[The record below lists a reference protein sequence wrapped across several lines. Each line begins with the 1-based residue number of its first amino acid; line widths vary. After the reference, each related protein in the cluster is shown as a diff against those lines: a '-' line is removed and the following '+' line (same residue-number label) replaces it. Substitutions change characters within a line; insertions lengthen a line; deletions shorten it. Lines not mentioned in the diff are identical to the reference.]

1 MNNNRFIKREIHVEG
16 LQLREQG
23 DNPNLRTIEGT
34 AIVFNSP
41 SATLWETEK
50 VRVREVISPSAI
62 TREFLDQC
70 NIVLTMF
77 HDNTLVLGR
86 SKNGKG
92 TLAYNVSATG
102 VSFVC
107 DIDVTTDV
115 GKRAISMIERGDI
128 DGCSFAFSA
137 DYWDPQYVLKN
148 EVKVG
153 EKVERTYTVIKMD
166 AVYDMTITPNPAYPA
181 TACNTRDLEMLRS
194 LCELETEKESHE
206 DEKANEEL
214 ERAYQ
219 ERMLKSKPFWE

>member
-1 MNNNRFIKREIHVEG
+1 MNKIIKREYHVDG
-16 LQLREQG
+16 VHLREQG
-23 DNPNLRTIEGT
+23 EDKNTRTIVGT

-41 SATLWETEK
+41 SAPFFENEK
-50 VRVREVISPSAI
+50 LTVREIISPVAI

-86 SKNGKG
+86 SKNGQG
-92 TLAYNVSATG
+92 TLRYNVTPTE
-102 VSFVC
+102 VSFEC

-115 GKRAISMIERGDI
+115 GKRAISMIERGDM

-148 EVKVG
+148 EVKIG

-166 AVYDMTITPNPAYPA
+166 AVYDMTLTPNPAYPA
-181 TACNTRDLEMLRS
+181 TACNTRDAEMLRS
-194 LCELETEKESHE
+194 LCELEESHE
-206 DEKANEEL
+206 EKQRDEAL
-214 ERAYQ
+214 EREFQ
-219 ERMLKSKPFWE
+219 ERAKEIKTFWE